1 MSAKNNYPQ
10 KEDMKRSRF
19 PLGKINFI
27 MIGICCL
34 MIIVGFAMISGA
46 PSTDTF
52 NPEIFSTRRI
62 IVGPAIAFLG
72 FVFMVIAI
80 MYKGKDRKNG
90 EDEEK
95 KD

>member
-1 MSAKNNYPQ
+1 
-10 KEDMKRSRF
+10 MKRSRF

-52 NPEIFSTRRI
+52 NPDIFSTRRI
-62 IVGPAIAFLG
+62 VIGPAIAFLG

-80 MYKGKDRKNG
+80 MYRGKDRKTGDGSENK
-90 EDEEK
+90 E
-95 KD
+95 